1 MKLRIGLRTKLL
13 LLSSFLFSIPWLGY
27 QYVWE
32 MEKYLRFGQEQ
43 TLMGTARA
51 LATALHERPK
61 LFDNQASFLPSVEQ
75 GKDLYGFELK
85 RPIQLNGNPN
95 DWPRFQEQAHFY
107 NENNRLSQPV
117 SKNNEA
123 NETTINFTAAVGKF
137 DKFLYLF
144 FQINDDHL
152 IYRANNSLSIVNND
166 HINLSFTNPLGEF
179 SQYVIANKE
188 QGWIDA
194 FRISDLTQ
202 PYPVSAPFI
211 QGTWQPTST
220 GYNVELRIP
229 LAKLGDSIAFS
240 VSDVDS
246 EGGDVLTTLGSA
258 DTTMKEEA
266 GTIVVPSP
274 EIERI
279 VKGMSYTYSSIWV
292 IDQHQRVLASAGD
305 LQSASGVWRSRGNN
319 EQATSG
325 WQKFEQKYLHPL
337 YYKILTRPPSDF
349 VDELYDASNLSG
361 NHINQALSGKADSQW
376 RLTTDQK
383 AVVLS
388 AAYPIF
394 IADNVKGAVIVEETT
409 NGIRTLRN
417 RALEKL
423 FTSILAILSLGTIAF
438 FLFASRISNRIRRL
452 RNQAELAIDEHGR
465 IKNNLEAIKAN
476 DEIGDLSRSFST
488 AVNRLSQYNHYL
500 ENMSSRL
507 SHELRTPIAVVRTS
521 LENLTMEKIDEPA
534 QAYIQ
539 RAQSGIERL
548 NHILTSMSEATR
560 IEQSLQS
567 GETIQFNLVQVVT
580 GCLSGFAQIHPDINF
595 VAKISQQDLPMQ
607 GSPEHLAQALEKI
620 ISNAVDF
627 TDNREVELTLEQDKG
642 KAIIEIFNQG
652 PLLPEQMQSKLF
664 DSMVSVRSEAKQQEP
679 HLGLGLFVARL
690 ICEYHHGSIQADN
703 DEARQGVKITLT
715 LPVDA

>member
-1 MKLRIGLRTKLL
+1 MRFRIGLRTKLL

-85 RPIQLNGNPN
+85 RPIQLNGQPN

-107 NENNRLSQPV
+107 NEDNNLGHSNQ
-117 SKNNEA
+117 EA
-123 NETTINFTAAVGKF
+123 SVNFTAAVGKF

-152 IYRANNSLSIVNND
+152 IYRDKNNLSIIQND
-166 HINLSFTNPLGEF
+166 HINLSFTDPNGVF
-179 SQYVIANKE
+179 SQYVIANKQ

-194 FRISDLTQ
+194 FRISDLTT

-211 QGTWQPTST
+211 QGTWQPSAT

-229 LAKLGDSIAFS
+229 LSKLGDSIAFS
-240 VSDVDS
+240 VSDVDRDN
-246 EGGDVLTTLGSA
+246 GPILMTIGSA
-258 DTTMKEEA
+258 DTTMKEAA

-292 IDQHQRVLASAGD
+292 IDHHQRVLASAGD
-305 LQSASGVWRSRGNN
+305 LQSASGVWRSQNN
-319 EQATSG
+319 QEIASSW
-325 WQKFEQKYLHPL
+325 WQSFEQQYLHPL

-349 VDELYDASNLSG
+349 VDKLYDVSNLSG
-361 NHINQALSGKADSQW
+361 RHIDRALTGQADSQW

-423 FTSILAILSLGTIAF
+423 FTSILAILSLGTLAF

-465 IKNNLEAIKAN
+465 IKNNLEAISAN

-521 LENLTMEKIDEPA
+521 LENLTLEKIDEPS

-567 GETIQFNLVQVVT
+567 GETTAFNLTQVVQ
-580 GCLSGFAQIHPDINF
+580 GCVLGFGQIHPDINF
-595 VAKISQQDLPMQ
+595 ITDIDKQPITLQ
-607 GSPEHLAQALEKI
+607 GSPEHLAQALEKV

-627 TDNREVELTLEQDKG
+627 TNNRQVSVSLYHDKHN
-642 KAIIEIFNQG
+642 AVISIFNQG
-652 PLLPEQMQSKLF
+652 TFLPEQMQTKLF
-664 DSMVSVRSEAKQQEP
+664 DSMVSVRTEQQQQQP

-690 ICEYHHGSIQADN
+690 ICEYHNGTIAAEN
-703 DEARQGVKITLT
+703 DKTKQGVTITITLPI
-715 LPVDA
+715 PV